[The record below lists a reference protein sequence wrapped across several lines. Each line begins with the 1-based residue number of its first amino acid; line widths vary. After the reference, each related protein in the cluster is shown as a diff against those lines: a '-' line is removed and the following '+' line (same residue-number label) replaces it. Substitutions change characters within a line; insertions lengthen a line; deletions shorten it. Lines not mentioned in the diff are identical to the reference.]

1 MGMPFVSVGGSSIYL
16 VSVGEIRADQVAA
29 AVERLLPDAAPVRPR
44 EPLRKGRSH
53 VSRVLDSGRG
63 PLVGKVGMAG
73 HSDVV
78 VRRLAEHRRVWE
90 HGVPVPRLLEF
101 SASDDLVDGR
111 LLIVFEYLPGRD
123 AYDAAGS
130 LSPVAMERVMAGTG
144 AALARLHAV
153 PVMTFGDAATGLGAG
168 SDSWSTTVAVRVE
181 LLSRAYRE
189 HETDSST
196 SDLVAAGL
204 VLLGA
209 LADSVSPVVRP
220 AVAHLDVCLPNI
232 LVDDAG
238 GFRVLLDLE
247 HVRWVDPVMDFVKP
261 AMWMFEKHPQWA
273 EQFANGYQTVS
284 ELPQQW
290 PERLAVASGLELLTG
305 VDYWTRVSDLS
316 MRDDYL
322 QRLRAWVR
330 SGGAVHGWPSLIV

>member
-1 MGMPFVSVGGSSIYL
+1 MPFVSVGGSSVYV

-53 VSRVLDSGRG
+53 VSWVLDSGRG
-63 PLVGKVGMAG
+63 PLVGKVGLAG

-101 SASDDLVDGR
+101 SASDDLVGGR
-111 LLIVFEYLPGRD
+111 LLIVSEYLPGRD
-123 AYDAAGS
+123 ADDAAGS
-130 LSPVAMERVMAGTG
+130 LPPAAMGRVMAETG

-153 PVMTFGDAATGLGAG
+153 PVTAFGDAATGLGAA
-168 SDSWSTTVAVRVE
+168 SDSWGVTVASRIE
-181 LLSRAYRE
+181 SLSRAYRE
-189 HETDSST
+189 HETDSGT
-196 SDLVAAGL
+196 GDLVTAGL

-220 AVAHLDVCLPNI
+220 AVAHLDLYLPNI

-238 GFRVLLDLE
+238 YFRVLLDLE
-247 HVRWVDPVMDFVKP
+247 HVQWVDPVMDFVKP
-261 AMWMFEKHPQWA
+261 AMWMFEKYPKWA
-273 EQFANGYQTVS
+273 GQFVSGYQTVC
-284 ELPQQW
+284 ELPQRW
-290 PERLAVASGLELLTG
+290 PERRKRVGVADRRGLLDTG
-305 VDYWTRVSDLS
+305 W
-316 MRDDYL
+316 
-322 QRLRAWVR
+322 
-330 SGGAVHGWPSLIV
+330 